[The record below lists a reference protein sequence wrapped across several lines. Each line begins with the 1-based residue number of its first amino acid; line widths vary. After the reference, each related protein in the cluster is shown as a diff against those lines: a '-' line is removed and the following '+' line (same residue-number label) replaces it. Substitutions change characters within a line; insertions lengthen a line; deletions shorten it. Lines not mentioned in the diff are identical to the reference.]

1 MSSASPLSRVSLRLR
16 MALVAAFVAAVGVGV
31 LATAG
36 LAEIER
42 RMVDDRLNSIIDQAE
57 ELTAAPLGLDGG
69 TDATFVEAF
78 GLDALASQVAAQR
91 ATPGSALQLVLD
103 ELGLDADDPLAVAID
118 SEFAMLLSGDEVT
131 VVPIEDVRQ
140 TMVELG
146 LLYELSEPA
155 PGLRSEVP
163 GRDELELARVEL
175 RDNSVVVGTYV
186 GDIRDLADQMSRW
199 AIVWAPAVVLAV
211 FAMAWLLTGRALKPV
226 GTMTGRVAAIT
237 HEAARS
243 GERVPVP
250 QARDELVMLAE
261 QYNELIDRIV
271 DGDLRQR
278 RFTADAGH
286 ELRSPLAVIRS
297 ESEQAL
303 TPGTSISREELAETV
318 HAETLRMQELVDDL
332 LALAQG
338 DETSSP
344 TRREPV
350 DVDDLILAEA
360 RRQRSAAIDI
370 SAVGAGRTWG
380 DPELLARAVR
390 HVIDNAVRH
399 SNGHVAISL
408 RVEGDRVVV
417 HVDDDGTGVPAAD
430 RDRIFERF
438 VRLDEAR
445 SRDVGGAGLGLA
457 VTARI
462 VRSHGGTVTV
472 EESPL
477 GGARFVIALPVIAH
491 EH

>member
-1 MSSASPLSRVSLRLR
+1 

-42 RMVDDRLNSIIDQAE
+42 RLIDDRLNTIIGQTE
-57 ELTAAPLGLDGG
+57 EWLAAPHGLGVGDG
-69 TDATFVEAF
+69 ATFDGFDLDLPAAEVAAQLATRGSTLRLVLEEF
-78 GLDALASQVAAQR
+78 GLDAN
-91 ATPGSALQLVLD
+91 
-103 ELGLDADDPLAVAID
+103 DPIAIAVD
-118 SEFAMLLSGDEVT
+118 SELAALVSGGEVT
-131 VVPIEDVRQ
+131 TVPVESVEG
-140 TMVELG
+140 TMIELG
-146 LLYELSEPA
+146 LLYELSGPI
-155 PGLRSEVP
+155 PGLRADIPS
-163 GRDELELARVEL
+163 RDELALATIPL
-175 RDNSVVVGTYV
+175 GANSVVVGTYV
-186 GDIRDLADQMSRW
+186 GDIMDLADQMSRW
-199 AIVWAPAVVLAV
+199 AIVWAPAVVLGV
-211 FAMAWLLTGRALKPV
+211 FAMAWLLTGRALHPV

-237 HEAARS
+237 PEAARS

-250 QARDELVMLAE
+250 QARDELATLAE

-344 TRREPV
+344 TRQEPV

-370 SAVGAGRTWG
+370 SAVGAGRTSG
-380 DPELLARAVR
+380 DPELLARAFR

-399 SNGHVAISL
+399 ANGHVAISL
-408 RVEGDRVVV
+408 RVEGGLVVV
-417 HVDDDGTGVPAAD
+417 RIDDDGAGVPLQD

-445 SRDVGGAGLGLA
+445 SRDLGGAGLGLA

-462 VRSHGGTVTV
+462 VRSHGGNVTI
-472 EESPL
+472 EDSHL

-491 EH
+491 AH